1 VTAKNLEADLV
12 VVGGGGAGLA
22 AACAAA
28 ENGCRKT
35 IVLGKTGS
43 AFNSGRI
50 AGENA
55 AQYIKKWK
63 VYPIQNGI

>member
-1 VTAKNLEADLV
+1 M
-12 VVGGGGAGLA
+12 
-22 AACAAA
+22 
-28 ENGCRKT
+28 

-63 VYPIQNGI
+63 VYPIPNGI